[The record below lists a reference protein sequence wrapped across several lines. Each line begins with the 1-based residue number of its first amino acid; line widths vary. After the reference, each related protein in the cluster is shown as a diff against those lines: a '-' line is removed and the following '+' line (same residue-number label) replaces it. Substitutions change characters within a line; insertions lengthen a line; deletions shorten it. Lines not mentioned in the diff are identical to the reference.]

1 LRWAKVT
8 TMYKR
13 ILVAVDGSAT
23 SKRGLA
29 EAIKLARSGGARL
42 RLLHVVDEVALI
54 AGLPDAVY
62 TQELFDAV
70 RDSGKRVL
78 ARALAQAKT
87 RGVRADSR
95 LVENFSRRVADVIV
109 REARKW
115 RADLLVLGTH
125 GRRGVTRM
133 VMGSDAELVVR
144 HAPAPVLLVRA
155 GGRS

>member
-1 LRWAKVT
+1 
-8 TMYKR
+8 MYKR
-13 ILVAVDGSAT
+13 ILVPVDGSAT

-62 TQELFDAV
+62 TQELFDTV
-70 RDSGKRVL
+70 RGSGKRVL